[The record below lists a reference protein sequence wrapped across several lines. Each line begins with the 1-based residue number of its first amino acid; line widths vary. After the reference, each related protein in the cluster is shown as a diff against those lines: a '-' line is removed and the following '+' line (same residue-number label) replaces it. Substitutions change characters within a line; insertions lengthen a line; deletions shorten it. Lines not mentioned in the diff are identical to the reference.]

1 MAEKHADKKESP
13 AKTYLNRIR
22 MYDARIE
29 NGLQEL
35 SDLEEMVTRITPV
48 LKQDVV
54 SSSSSQDK
62 LGDTVAKI
70 ADLRVKIN
78 QDVDAFVDLKREALA
93 KLAKVEKPEYY
104 DILHKRY
111 VEYQSLEQIAVSMNY
126 TYRWIRRLHGR
137 ALQAMERVM
146 EKGE

>member
-1 MAEKHADKKESP
+1 MEEKHTEKKESP
-13 AKTYLNRIR
+13 AKKYLNRIR

-70 ADLRVKIN
+70 ASLFQIN
-78 QDVDAFVDLKREALA
+78 
-93 KLAKVEKPEYY
+93 KLICTFFKF
-104 DILHKRY
+104 IGISNRY
-111 VEYQSLEQIAVSMNY
+111 NLIIFNQNSI
-126 TYRWIRRLHGR
+126 
-137 ALQAMERVM
+137 
-146 EKGE
+146 